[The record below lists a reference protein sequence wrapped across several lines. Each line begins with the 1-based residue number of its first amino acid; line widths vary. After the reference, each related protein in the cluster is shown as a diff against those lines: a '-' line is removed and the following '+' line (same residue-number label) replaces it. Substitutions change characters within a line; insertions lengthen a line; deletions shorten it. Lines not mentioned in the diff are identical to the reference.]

1 MFFIVTPIFK
11 KQPQVILKPLD
22 RMIQML
28 LPNFGVGV
36 LTSFVYLILGTI
48 FIQCNVSFKSP
59 FWRFLCNFKYVCV
72 CVGFVVFATTS
83 MKSCKEEKEKEK
95 HQ

>member
-72 CVGFVVFATTS
+72 CVLGLLCLLLQA
-83 MKSCKEEKEKEK
+83 
-95 HQ
+95 